1 MNPALKLEAGAAEA
15 RPRLLG
21 LARKLFSNRPDIDAE
36 DVVQDVLASVF
47 ANPDLAE
54 TVADLSAYLFR
65 ALRNRIIDRQRA
77 KKEVV
82 SISAGLEGAPHDL
95 TDNRMGSAERIARD
109 HLFTALDAALLSL
122 EAEDRELVTRIEL
135 GGETHEALATEKK
148 IPLGTVLSKKN
159 RALRRLRSELEL
171 MGYEWPLARE

>member
-1 MNPALKLEAGAAEA
+1 MNPAMKLEAGAAEA

-21 LARKLFSNRPDIDAE
+21 LARRLFSNRPDVDAE

-77 KKEVV
+77 QKEVV
-82 SISAGLEGAPHDL
+82 SISTDLDGEPHWL
-95 TDNRMGSAERIARD
+95 TDGRPGSVERIARD

-122 EAEDRELVTRIEL
+122 EPEDRELVTRIEL
-135 GGETHEALATEKK
+135 DGETHEALATEKQM
-148 IPLGTVLSKKN
+148 PLGTILSKKS
-159 RALRRLRSELEL
+159 RALRRLRGELES
-171 MGYEWPLARE
+171 MGYEWPLTRD